1 MKTSCGGASIIKN
14 TSTRTHFWRTRS
26 HRNAEQEQRSALQRP
41 VAVLLLNRKT
51 DLYTV
56 EHQAA
61 HTLCKQAVGQPW
73 LQWDARGGPGV
84 VVMMRINPSLPPVDC
99 Q

>member
-1 MKTSCGGASIIKN
+1 MDADENILRWSFYHQEHIYSDSLLA
-14 TSTRTHFWRTRS
+14 
-26 HRNAEQEQRSALQRP
+26 NALTRSALQRP

-73 LQWDARGGPGV
+73 LQCDARGGPGV
-84 VVMMRINPSLPPVDC
+84 VVRMRIIPSLPPVDC